1 MEEQKTCNRLN
12 GYLDLTAPDGRV
24 TPCCLL
30 DIKDGWKS
38 NIYDGVNFDDWN
50 GNLRKGCWPCTDN
63 EKNGHESMRQTA
75 IKNGMQIS
83 LSFTCNFMCRICKPS
98 LSTRWEKMIE
108 GENFEKFDKDHYY
121 TDPRRKEFVEQQ
133 KRFLNMVDLDRMEE
147 VYIVGGEPFFTKR
160 LPEFLDT
167 LPRSCSLKF
176 NTNGSIFPSD
186 AIVSKLKE
194 FKSVRMLVSIDAIGD
209 LAECIRY
216 GTVWKEVDENIQR
229 HIDTWDETWIYSTI
243 SALNVNRMEEVYDY
257 AGERSRMNPVHYP
270 NFLRPEQIPIG
281 YRKNWGISSL
291 RGIGDFNN
299 IIWSETPVKSESS
312 ILLDFIKTCDRIQGK
327 YFRDVNPEIWNILL

>member
-63 EKNGHESMRQTA
+63 EKNGHESMRQTS

-121 TDPRRKEFVEQQ
+121 TDPRRKQFVETYGDKNLERWVDNMDLVFDGVTLTKAPQSLSKRQ
-133 KRFLNMVDLDRMEE
+133 KHAAQASKAMWMKKGEAMSPE
-147 VYIVGGEPFFTKR
+147 VHTYNRYSQFPQN
-160 LPEFLDT
+160 
-167 LPRSCSLKF
+167 SL
-176 NTNGSIFPSD
+176 
-186 AIVSKLKE
+186 
-194 FKSVRMLVSIDAIGD
+194 
-209 LAECIRY
+209 
-216 GTVWKEVDENIQR
+216 
-229 HIDTWDETWIYSTI
+229 
-243 SALNVNRMEEVYDY
+243 
-257 AGERSRMNPVHYP
+257 
-270 NFLRPEQIPIG
+270 
-281 YRKNWGISSL
+281 
-291 RGIGDFNN
+291 
-299 IIWSETPVKSESS
+299 
-312 ILLDFIKTCDRIQGK
+312 
-327 YFRDVNPEIWNILL
+327 